1 MKNRQYTVATISLLT
16 AMIFLTTNA
25 SAQDFKAIPSQAIAD
40 NSRSIG
46 LNIGDQ
52 LPDFIIPKVFSK
64 GHIEQLRS
72 SDFKEQLLLIDFW
85 ATTCHG
91 CVDALPEMEKLQQTI
106 GNKLMVLPVTFEN
119 ATEIAKF
126 WKTNPRTKNL
136 SLPTVVEDKMFSD
149 LFRHK
154 ALPHEVWVYKGKVIG
169 ITGPEYV
176 NLSTIKKLL
185 SGETMNWPVKN
196 DFYVSNPNTP
206 VFEADSAQID
216 TRSTIVEYS
225 AACGYKEG
233 VTSIGFGRHGIIRDT
248 AKNIARTYFVNSPI
262 YTAFEI
268 CFNDELYRNPDFAN
282 KLTKPTLSITPN
294 QVEWEVANRNLYQ
307 YQDVAKSGYYAQE
320 WLRFHGI
327 CFESVHPN
335 ALQNDTQVYAR
346 AIKDLNL
353 IFGLNVRWEKRQEE
367 VYVLKRSPSNVR
379 PKLLADGFSSDNLIA
394 GLNQKEDNPYV
405 FDESKMHVILPA
417 AVATMES
424 FDEINKTIAPYG
436 LVLQKESRMVDKLIF
451 AEADASLLPDM
462 DLVNEYNKRKANEKS
477 LKPIGPT
484 DNKDFFVRNK
494 TNRDVITLPSGL
506 QYKIIKQ
513 GTGARPLATDNVR
526 VNYTGMLVNGKIFS
540 SSLST
545 GVPTNW
551 HLSNDIPPG
560 IKEALQLMPVG
571 SKYEVYIP
579 ADLGFRD
586 QYFAA
591 MIPKDSGLIYEIEL
605 VGIIK

>member
-1 MKNRQYTVATISLLT
+1 MKDKRYSYTLMLLFLAIIFANNVNAQGVIAGQRQPAG
-16 AMIFLTTNA
+16 NN
-25 SAQDFKAIPSQAIAD
+25 P
-40 NSRSIG
+40 SIG
-46 LNIGDQ
+46 LGIGDQ
-52 LPDFIIPKVFSK
+52 LPDFIIPKVINLGPK
-64 GHIEQLRS
+64 KKMHT
-72 SDFKEQLLLIDFW
+72 SDFHDQLLIIDFW

-91 CVDALPEMEKLQQTI
+91 CVAALPKMKDLEKAV
-106 GNKLMVLPVTFEN
+106 GGKLAILPVTFEN
-119 ATEIAKF
+119 EKYVTEF
-126 WKTNPRTKNL
+126 WRSNSHLKNL
-136 SLPTVVEDKMFSD
+136 SLPSVVEDTIFEH
-149 LFRHK
+149 LFKHR
-154 ALPHEVWVYKGKVIG
+154 AEPHEVWIYKGKVVG

-176 NLSTIKKLL
+176 DLPTIQKVLA
-185 SGETMNWPVKN
+185 GEHMNWPVKN
-196 DFYVSNPNTP
+196 DFYVFNPNIPIFQT
-206 VFEADSAQID
+206 DSAQID
-216 TRSTIVEYS
+216 SRSTSLDYT

-233 VTSIGFGRHGIIRDT
+233 VNSIGSGSWGVLRDSLNNT
-248 AKNIARTYFVNSPI
+248 VRTYFVNASI
-262 YTAFEI
+262 YTAFEV
-268 CFNDELYRNPDFAN
+268 CFNYEFLRNPEFSRN
-282 KLTKPTLSITPN
+282 IYKPTQFIITPN
-294 QVEWEVANRNLYQ
+294 QVKWEVANRDLYQ
-307 YQDVAKSGYYAQE
+307 YQDVARSVYHEQE

-353 IFGLNVRWEKRQEE
+353 IFGLNVRWEKRLEE
-367 VYVLKRSPSNVR
+367 VYVLKKAPAGTPRQVL
-379 PKLLADGFSSDNLIA
+379 KDGFSASNLVA
-394 GLNQKEDNPYV
+394 SLNEEETNPYV
-405 FDESKMHVILPA
+405 FNETSGEMYLPLAVSKLHKI
-417 AVATMES
+417 E
-424 FDEINKTIAPYG
+424 EITAKVKPYG
-436 LVLQKESRMVDKLIF
+436 LVLQKENRMVDKLIF
-451 AEADASLLPDM
+451 AEANASLLPDM